1 MGLFEKTWQLN
12 QRYIVILLFVLA
24 LIVSLIAVF
33 NADDDNFRNI
43 FISISAGLIIALI
56 QFGLS
61 WYEYITIDKYRRMGI
76 KNIYDNKYKE
86 EMYGEKI
93 KNAKQKIYLM
103 GNTAGKFLEDFA
115 NLSSRTSTKQVLIE
129 KLEKGVEVRILVG
142 AKHIFDGQ
150 EKRLR
155 DYADAQEI
163 VSKLGDKYPNFEC
176 KYYIHEPTHSI
187 FIFDNE
193 CFIGPIFSGISSF
206 DIPFIHMYNES
217 VFASNYIE
225 YFNEEWNKANCDD
238 N

>member
-12 QRYIVILLFVLA
+12 QRYNVILLFVLA

-33 NADDDNFRNI
+33 NAQDDNLKNI

-115 NLSSRTSTKQVLIE
+115 NVSSRTS
-129 KLEKGVEVRILVG
+129 
-142 AKHIFDGQ
+142 AK
-150 EKRLR
+150 
-155 DYADAQEI
+155 
-163 VSKLGDKYPNFEC
+163 
-176 KYYIHEPTHSI
+176 
-187 FIFDNE
+187 
-193 CFIGPIFSGISSF
+193 IGR
-206 DIPFIHMYNES
+206 
-217 VFASNYIE
+217 ASCRE
-225 YFNEEWNKANCDD
+225 RV
-238 N
+238 